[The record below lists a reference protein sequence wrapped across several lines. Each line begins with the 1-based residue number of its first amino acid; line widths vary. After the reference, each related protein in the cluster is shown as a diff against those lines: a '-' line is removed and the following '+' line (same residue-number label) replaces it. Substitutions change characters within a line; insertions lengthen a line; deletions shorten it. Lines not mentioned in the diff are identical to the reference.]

1 MNSDNRNL
9 QLFNIINISK
19 QVVSFNGEK
28 KAIAMYNNHIKRAYK
43 ATLTEGIIT
52 GLGVGCIFCV
62 VFCSYSLAFWYGA
75 KLIISKGYT
84 GGQVINVVFAI
95 LTGSM

>member
-1 MNSDNRNL
+1 MVICDYLILMTS
-9 QLFNIINISK
+9 QK

-28 KAIAMYNNHIKRAYK
+28 KAIAMYNTLIKRAYK
-43 ATLTEGIIT
+43 ATVMEGIVT
-52 GLGVGCIFCV
+52 GLGVGCIFFI

>member
-1 MNSDNRNL
+1 VVRCDC
-9 QLFNIINISK
+9 IIDNISK

-28 KAIAMYNNHIKRAYK
+28 KATALYNALIKKAYK
-43 ATLTEGIIT
+43 ATVLEGIVT
-52 GLGVGCIFCV
+52 GLGIGCIFCV